1 MNCARLGSIGRLF
14 RRRGARAA
22 LVVSGIASTLACAAP
37 MGGWDVAKL
46 VAEEPRLADLS
57 QHRLGDLIPYPVPAA
72 EGVELVSCRWRT
84 NAPIR
89 VRLHLEGERLAWAQR
104 AIESLSAGTPGI
116 ELATESASQVAPGA
130 DRGFTAAN
138 VIEVFDVDPD
148 EADHPV
154 GVGDTLVACDVSRG
168 ADSAFGTPTLAE
180 IRMRSFVVNQL
191 DEVVPVSA
199 EDWTGAL
206 MHELG
211 HALGFQGHLR
221 NGPSILV
228 RDQSAL
234 RRAGRDAL
242 AGDAWRDE
250 TLEALYRLEPGRV
263 LGRRSLSK
271 ESQRWVRAAEQ
282 RAAGKDRPHTGP
294 RAKVGDRHGQI
305 EWMTGEG
312 DVLRLH
318 LPFWSR
324 QLRAGD
330 AIVAFP
336 GTRTRSVL
344 TTKRSLRR
352 R

>member
-1 MNCARLGSIGRLF
+1 MNFARPESIGRLF

-22 LVVSGIASTLACAAP
+22 LVVSGLASTLACAAP
-37 MGGWDVAKL
+37 TGGWDVAKL

-57 QHRLGDLIPYPVPAA
+57 QQRLGDLIPYPVPVD
-72 EGVELVSCRWRT
+72 EGVELVSCRWRVNT
-84 NAPIR
+84 AIR
-89 VRLHLEGERLAWAQR
+89 VRLHLEGDHLNWAQR
-104 AIESLSAGTPGI
+104 AIESLSAGTPSI
-116 ELATESASQVAPGA
+116 ELAAESVSPVASGA
-130 DRGFTAAN
+130 DRGFAATG
-138 VIEVFDVDPD
+138 VIEVFAVDPD
-148 EADHPV
+148 ESDHPV

-168 ADSAFGTPTLAE
+168 ADSAFGTPTLAV
-180 IRMRSFVVNQL
+180 IRMRSAVLDQL

-199 EDWTGAL
+199 ADWTGAF

-221 NGPSILV
+221 SSPSILV
-228 RDQSAL
+228 RDQSVL

-242 AGDAWRDE
+242 AGEAWRDE

-263 LGRRSLSK
+263 LGRRSLSVD
-271 ESQRWVRAAEQ
+271 SQRWVQGVARRADDKG
-282 RAAGKDRPHTGP
+282 RSHTGP

-312 DVLRLH
+312 DLLRLH
-318 LPFWSR
+318 LPFWPR

-336 GTRTRSVL
+336 GTQTRSVL
-344 TTKRSLRR
+344 TTERSPRGR
-352 R
+352 